1 MLKSY
6 EITNFKSF
14 KNPTTIDLTTTSYEL
29 LTDRNTKD
37 GILKGLLFVGANASG
52 KSNAIIAM
60 RFLLDLLFKNEEI
73 NIGAYQCLFC
83 DDSVIQLRYTFSV
96 DESEIIY
103 AIGFDLERGCTY
115 ERLLSDGQV
124 LLEREGSYAKVTIDT
139 PTEHNNLPEKILFL
153 REIYFS
159 TKFRGNSTL
168 QLWFEELRNSVYFDL
183 YKPEGRRY
191 INADLEL
198 PEYLKKNG
206 ADRINTFFQMYRFD
220 QSVEYAKKVV
230 GTHFTFSTESDE
242 KYIFFKRHSINEP
255 IPYDMES
262 LGNQNLLRLL
272 PAIFHCL
279 DNNGILLIDEF
290 SSGFH
295 NDLERLLVRYFM
307 QESKGAQLIFVSHS
321 TNLLSMGLLRPDQ
334 IYTVDFDDDGSRL
347 NRVSDENPRPSQ
359 NMEKMYLSGRFNG
372 VPNYENHIE

>member
-60 RFLLDLLFKNEEI
+60 RFLLDLLFRNEEI

-83 DDSVIQLRYTFSV
+83 DDPVIELRYTFSV
-96 DESEIIY
+96 DKSEIIY
-103 AIGFDLERGCTY
+103 ALTFDLEKGCTC
-115 ERLLSDGQV
+115 EKLLLDGRI
-124 LLEREGSYAKVTIDT
+124 LLEREGGYAKVMLPT
-139 PTEHNNLPEKILFL
+139 PTEHNDLPESNLFL
-153 REIYFS
+153 REVYFS

-168 QLWFEELRNSVYFDL
+168 QLWFQELRNSLYFDL
-183 YKPEGRRY
+183 YKTEGKKY

-198 PEYLKKNG
+198 SDYLKKNG
-206 ADRINTFFQMYRFD
+206 AGRINTFFQMYHFD
-220 QSVEYAKKVV
+220 QSVEYTKEAV

-255 IPYDMES
+255 IPYHMES

-272 PAIFHCL
+272 PSIFHCL

-295 NDLERLLVRYFM
+295 NYLEELLIRYFM

-321 TNLLSMGLLRPDQ
+321 TNLLSASLLRPDQ
-334 IYTVDFDDDGSRL
+334 IYTVDFDDDGSQL
-347 NRVSDENPRPSQ
+347 KRVSDTKPRPSQ
-359 NMEKMYLSGRFNG
+359 DLEQMYLSGRFDG
-372 VPNYENHIE
+372 VPDYEN

>member
-14 KNPTTIDLTTTSYEL
+14 KNPTIIDLTSTSYEL

-37 GILKGLLFVGANASG
+37 DILKGLLFVGANASG
-52 KSNAIIAM
+52 KSNAVIAVKL
-60 RFLLDLLFKNEEI
+60 LLDLLFGKAEI
-73 NIGAYQCLFC
+73 NLGAYQCLFC

-96 DESEIIY
+96 NESEIVY
-103 AIGFDLERGCTY
+103 AIKFDLEKGCTY
-115 ERLLSDGQV
+115 EMLWLDGRI
-124 LLEREGSYAKVTIDT
+124 LLEREGSYARVMIDT
-139 PTEHNNLPEKILFL
+139 PTEYNDLLEGVLFL
-153 REIYFS
+153 REIYFN

-168 QLWFEELRNSVYFDL
+168 QMWFQELQNSLYYDL
-183 YKPEGRRY
+183 YEHKGRKY
-191 INADLEL
+191 INAEVGLSPYLEM
-198 PEYLKKNG
+198 NG
-206 ADRINTFFQMYRFD
+206 TDRMNKFFQKYHFE
-220 QSVEYAKKVV
+220 QSVEYTKEAV

-242 KYIFFKRHSINEP
+242 KYIFFKRHAINAP

-272 PAIFHCL
+272 PAFFHCL

-295 NDLERLLVRYFM
+295 NYLEELLIRYFM

-321 TNLLSMGLLRPDQ
+321 TNLLSTGLLRPDQ
-334 IYTVDFDDDGSRL
+334 IYTVDFDDNGSHT
-347 NRVSDENPRPSQ
+347 NRVSDAKPRPSQ
-359 NMEKMYLSGRFNG
+359 DLEQMYLSGRFDG
-372 VPNYENHIE
+372 VPDYEN